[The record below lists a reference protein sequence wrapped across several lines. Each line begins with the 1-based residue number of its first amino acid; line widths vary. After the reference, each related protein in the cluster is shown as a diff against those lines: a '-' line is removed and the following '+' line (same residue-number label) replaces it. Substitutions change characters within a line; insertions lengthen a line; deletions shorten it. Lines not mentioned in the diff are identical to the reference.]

1 MYNRSNI
8 QFREA
13 QNKTELEALFT
24 LRHQVYQE
32 DRNLQSMLSEN
43 NLDLT
48 VYDLNALHF
57 GAFENDKAIAYIR
70 LVVEKE
76 THFTA
81 WANELISE
89 LGIQLEKQ
97 KFPFPFQN
105 YHPDLNWSIQFIKS
119 LESRKIGEVGRLAIH
134 KDYRQAGEIL
144 DALFENF
151 INYCKNQ
158 GINTAFGSCTL
169 LLERY
174 YRKFNFVRVEN
185 CQPFMYKD
193 LPEAVIVRFD
203 D

>member
-1 MYNRSNI
+1 MNNLSNI
-8 QFREA
+8 KFREA

-24 LRHQVYQE
+24 LRYQVYQE

-70 LVVEKE
+70 LVAEKE
-76 THFTA
+76 THFTF
-81 WANELISE
+81 WVKEIISE

-105 YHPDLNWSIQFIKS
+105 YYPDLSWSEDFIES
-119 LESRKIGEVGRLAIH
+119 LENRIIGEVGRLAIH

-151 INYCKNQ
+151 ITYCKNQ
-158 GINTAFGSCTL
+158 GINTA
-169 LLERY
+169 
-174 YRKFNFVRVEN
+174 
-185 CQPFMYKD
+185 
-193 LPEAVIVRFD
+193 
-203 D
+203 